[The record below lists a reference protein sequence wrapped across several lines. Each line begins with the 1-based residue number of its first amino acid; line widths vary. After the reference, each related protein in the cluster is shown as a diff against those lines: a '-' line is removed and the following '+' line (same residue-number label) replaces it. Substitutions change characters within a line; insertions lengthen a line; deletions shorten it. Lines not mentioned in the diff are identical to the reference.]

1 MAEAVFFDLD
11 GTLADTAPD
20 LIGTL
25 HRLQAEHRRPET
37 PFEQLRPMVSN
48 GVRGL
53 LGIGFG
59 LTPDMADYPLMAK
72 RFLDLYANALCVETQ
87 LFAGMAELLDTL
99 DADGIVWGVVTN
111 KAERFARPI
120 IETLG
125 LTKRSR
131 CIVGGD
137 TAARS
142 KPHPDPLLHACQV
155 SGTNPLECLY
165 VGDDIRDITAGR
177 SAGMKTVA
185 AAYGYLGNGAAIQA
199 WEADAIIRHPLE
211 ILKLLRRP

>member
-20 LIGTL
+20 LIGIL
-25 HRLQAEHRRPET
+25 HRLQAERGLPGT

-59 LTPDMADYPLMAK
+59 LTPDMADYPPLAK
-72 RFLDLYANALCVETQ
+72 RFLDLYADALCVETQ
-87 LFAGMAELLDTL
+87 LFAGMAELLDAL
-99 DADGIVWGVVTN
+99 DTHGIAWGVVTN

-125 LTKRSR
+125 LAQRSR

-137 TAARS
+137 TAARA

-155 SGTNPLECLY
+155 SGTNPLDCLY

-177 SAGMKTVA
+177 AAGMKTVA
-185 AAYGYLGNGAAIQA
+185 AAYGYLGNGVAIQA
-199 WEADAIIRHPLE
+199 WEADVIIQHPLE
-211 ILKLLRRP
+211 ILPLLSTT